1 MKKQSF
7 FLALFGLTLIL
18 LAVVLI
24 IKHFEPSL
32 IYTYTL
38 YFLIYFFFLSLLN
51 HQFIRFALKNTEGDF
66 TSFYFVSMLIR
77 FFLSITIIFVIIY
90 VDRGNAVVASL
101 NFLILYFIYL
111 AFEVVALVKSLNSN
125 SN

>member
-7 FLALFGLTLIL
+7 FLTLFGLTFIL

-24 IKHFEPSL
+24 IEHFHSSL
-32 IYTYTL
+32 IYNYTT

-51 HQFIRFALKNTEGDF
+51 HQFINFAVKNKDGDF
-66 TSFYFVSMLIR
+66 TSFYYVSMLIR
-77 FFLSITIIFVIIY
+77 FFLSIIIIFVIIY
-90 VDRGNAVVASL
+90 VDRENAIVASL

-111 AFEVVALVKSLNSN
+111 AFEVVALVNSLKSNGN
-125 SN
+125 